1 MQTGRWSVDD
11 KVKMVKT
18 EIEIIN
24 KLGVHARAS
33 AKLTQLASRFKSE
46 VWMSYNNQRVNAKS
60 IMGVMMLAAGK
71 GSVVLLEAEGVDEVE
86 CLQALEAL
94 VNNRFGEL
102 E

>member
-1 MQTGRWSVDD
+1 MI
-11 KVKMVKT
+11 KK
-18 EIEIIN
+18 ELEIIN

-33 AKLTQLASRFKSE
+33 AKLTQLASKFKSE

-71 GSVVLLEAEGVDEVE
+71 GSVVLLEAEGVDEAE
-86 CLQALEAL
+86 CLQALEVL
-94 VNNRFGEL
+94 VNDRFGEL